1 VRKLFAAANIRTES
15 LPFTTRATGTVPV
28 DAFARMFLI
37 FGTIR
42 MTAHPPTP
50 LPELTRRVG
59 WNALLW
65 TAGNL
70 LTTGGF
76 LTYFVREYRP
86 PGVVMTVLLVIPET
100 AAILGLSTPWILA
113 WTGDRRRMW
122 WVGQVVARS
131 LTLCTPVVCAI
142 LGPRDAAWAGWA
154 TVGLVGVA
162 AVAQSVSFN
171 ALFSWLADL
180 APRER
185 WGRFFATRQ
194 VIQVGLLLCLAAPAG
209 ALRDWVGKAVP
220 VEDRWL
226 IYAPLFALGAGLQL
240 VALAPLWS
248 LRDAAVSSRG
258 MPKAAPSTGHVDVFG
273 NPIFVRW
280 LLANWWLAFFSG
292 LTQAAFF
299 KYRVDVLSIGLG
311 TWYLLEAVLRG
322 VQIPVGLLAGRM
334 SDRGRDL
341 AAFRLGVAGT
351 GLALVFMD
359 VGHAGAVVV
368 VVRRADRLWDVGV
381 RESGRTESD
390 VAAGSAPC
398 ERRAL
403 GMVSEWFGTVGRT
416 GGPRRWVVVGPGA
429 CERRGIDSFPFHHP
443 FHGVDARTL
452 GHAGMASQR
461 RRHGRG
467 RGSAPG
473 SVTGWSAFTTRRNSS
488 DSDRSQTRA
497 LSRRRTG
504 KRSDE

>member
-1 VRKLFAAANIRTES
+1 
-15 LPFTTRATGTVPV
+15 
-28 DAFARMFLI
+28 
-37 FGTIR
+37 
-42 MTAHPPTP
+42 
-50 LPELTRRVG
+50 
-59 WNALLW
+59 
-65 TAGNL
+65 
-70 LTTGGF
+70 
-76 LTYFVREYRP
+76 
-86 PGVVMTVLLVIPET
+86 
-100 AAILGLSTPWILA
+100 
-113 WTGDRRRMW
+113 
-122 WVGQVVARS
+122 
-131 LTLCTPVVCAI
+131 VCAI

-240 VALAPLWS
+240 AALAPLWS
-248 LRDAAVSSRG
+248 LRDAAVSNRG
-258 MPKAAPSTGHVDVFG
+258 MPQAAPSTGHADVFG

-351 GLALVFMD
+351 GLALVFWM
-359 VGHAGAVVV
+359 VATPAQWWWLYVAQIAFGMWACVNLAGPNLTLRQAPP
-368 VVRRADRLWDVGV
+368 RANVAHLAWFQNG
-381 RESGRTESD
+381 SGLL
-390 VAAGSAPC
+390 AGLAGLGGGWWLD
-398 ERRAL
+398 RAL
-403 GMVSEWFGTVGRT
+403 ANAAELSLSPFTILFIVSMLGRLAT
-416 GGPRRWVVVGPGA
+416 LAWLPR
-429 CERRGIDSFPFHHP
+429 
-443 FHGVDARTL
+443 DAD
-452 GHAGMASQR
+452 MAEAVAQPQAR
-461 RRHGRG
+461 
-467 RGSAPG
+467 
-473 SVTGWSAFTTRRNSS
+473 
-488 DSDRSQTRA
+488 
-497 LSRRRTG
+497 
-504 KRSDE
+504 

>member
-1 VRKLFAAANIRTES
+1 MRKLFAAANIRTES

-131 LTLCTPVVCAI
+131 LTLCIPVVCAI

-248 LRDAAVSSRG
+248 LRDTAASNG
-258 MPKAAPSTGHVDVFG
+258 GIPQAEPSTVHADVFG

-311 TWYLLEAVLRG
+311 TWYLLEAALRG
-322 VQIPVGLLAGRM
+322 VQIPVGLLAGHM

-351 GLALVFMD
+351 GLALVFWMVATPAQWWWLYAAQIAFGMWACVNLAGPNLTLRQAPPRANVAHLAWFHNGSGLLAGLAGL
-359 VGHAGAVVV
+359 VGGWWL
-368 VVRRADRLWDVGV
+368 D
-381 RESGRTESD
+381 
-390 VAAGSAPC
+390 
-398 ERRAL
+398 RAL
-403 GMVSEWFGTVGRT
+403 ANAAELSLSPFTILFTVSMLGRWAT
-416 GGPRRWVVVGPGA
+416 LAWLPR
-429 CERRGIDSFPFHHP
+429 
-443 FHGVDARTL
+443 DADLAKAVAQPQAR
-452 GHAGMASQR
+452 
-461 RRHGRG
+461 
-467 RGSAPG
+467 
-473 SVTGWSAFTTRRNSS
+473 
-488 DSDRSQTRA
+488 
-497 LSRRRTG
+497 
-504 KRSDE
+504 